1 MIEVVT
7 VETPSLGDRSYL
19 AHDGQLA
26 VVVDP
31 QRDIDRMLAV
41 ATERDV
47 RIAWVLETH
56 VHNDYVTGGWELAR
70 TCGATYALPGGS
82 GVEVEHAALA
92 DGDMLVIGEMRVRV
106 LDTPGHTHHHAS
118 YVLADVGGAVQ
129 AVFTGGSMLY
139 GATGRTDLVGP
150 QATVELTHAQYRS
163 VRRLAAELP
172 DDATVLP
179 THGFGSFCSATPTSG
194 DTSTIGQQRRENV
207 ALTLAEQDYVD
218 TLLAGLDAYPAYYAR
233 MGPTNRHGPAPVDLS
248 PPKPVDP
255 AELRRRIEAGEWV
268 VDLRARAAFA
278 SGHLAGS
285 LGFDGGGQ
293 NFVTYLGWLYRIG
306 TPLTLIGETG
316 EQVAHARR
324 ELVRIG
330 VDDLAGAATGDI
342 DTLADGRA
350 LRSYPVADFAALARA
365 RSAGPVPVLD
375 ARRNGER
382 AFGSVAGSVHIP
394 LHELADRLDEVP
406 DGEVWVYCGSGYRAS
421 IAASILDRLGRQVV
435 LIDDAYD
442 AARAAGLE
450 GTH

>member
-382 AFGSVAGSVHIP
+382 ALGSVAGSVHIP